1 MKATLLTEQMG
12 LPAGEVVE
20 VETHGPRTCVVKASA
35 ELSVSVPTAA
45 LQFDAASLGKPVPEP
60 EEATS
65 EEETTDE
72 EPPHADGWVPEP
84 EEATSEEETTEV
96 ESAGDEDLDEPLPER
111 TCTDEEGCTSC
122 Q

>member
-12 LPAGEVVE
+12 LPAGKVVE
-20 VETHGPRTCVVKASA
+20 VETHGPLTCVVKASA
-35 ELSVSVPTAA
+35 ELSVSVPTAS
-45 LQFDAASLGKPVPEP
+45 LQFDAASLGEPVPEP
-60 EEATS
+60 EEETT

-72 EPPHADGWVPEP
+72 PPHADGGFPEP
-84 EEATSEEETTEV
+84 EEETTEV